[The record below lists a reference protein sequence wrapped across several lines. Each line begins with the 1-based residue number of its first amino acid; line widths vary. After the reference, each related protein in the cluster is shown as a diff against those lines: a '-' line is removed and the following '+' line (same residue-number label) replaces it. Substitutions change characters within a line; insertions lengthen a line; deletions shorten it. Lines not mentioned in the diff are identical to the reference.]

1 MNIEDLK
8 SKSNINSPNLIDHS
22 ILTARI
28 SIILYD
34 LSYNK
39 KIDDNKLRTSVFYTG
54 LFHDIGKATKQFQ
67 DILTNSIDETEYID
81 NDNKKS
87 KYEYLHN
94 EIGWSFLSNKIQ
106 DDFILNNVYYSHG
119 IYNLKEYYHSDIKLE
134 DIDRNTIQ
142 KLFDNLIEYN
152 NSYNIN
158 LNEDKFD
165 HIKIKRPNY
174 YNEKFGDNTNK
185 IRNKN
190 NKMLYLRSIL
200 RYADALASSNIF
212 NISSTDN
219 DIREYIINLKKSNNI
234 ININDCQYLNTERFD
249 EQLEIS
255 NEIKKT
261 TLLKAPTGFGKTLV
275 GLLWFAKHKE
285 KILWV
290 CPTNNLSYG
299 IYKSIL
305 NELKLF
311 GDNKVSVQLYLT
323 SEVKESNC
331 NCEDFEA
338 DIVITN
344 LDNYLKPNIDAS
356 YGSRL
361 YNIYNRKTVF
371 DEIQEYI
378 TEAALFACFMSTMN
392 IRHRYINTE
401 TLCLSATPLT
411 LFEDWDK
418 NTDNKT
424 IILPNKDEHYQSKV
438 NQYITI
444 NCIETDDE
452 IDKAINASD
461 IIISNS
467 VSETQ
472 RKKKEYNKDLIIHS
486 SYTDLDKKEKIG
498 NILDVFGKNSNI
510 EKTLSSSLIIQS
522 GFDISTKSMLDS
534 VLSPEST
541 LQRIGRIDRW
551 DNKNGG
557 IYNCYLSNNKGENKV
572 VDILYNK
579 ELREKWYNSLK
590 EISGKTLSLNELYI
604 FYNKFILEN
613 KDVINEN
620 IDKRLNK
627 SFKNLYFINYIK
639 STKKESDKD
648 NGINANSNVLRSNGN
663 EIFCLFKGEDGKWMN
678 EAINCKVYKDK
689 NGKDDYWDGGTGDLK
704 SLNAYFNKAKK
715 ELKEL
720 LKNPNFN
727 YDKKMSVARLN
738 KLKGV
743 DTLRFMAVN
752 SKTPYLRFDKIYS
765 KEFGIIKKDKVK

>member
-1 MNIEDLK
+1 MNIQDLK
-8 SKSNINSPNLIDHS
+8 SKSDINSPNLIDHS

-34 LSYNK
+34 LSNK
-39 KIDDNKLRTSVFYTG
+39 INDNELRTSVFYTG

-67 DILTNSIDETEYID
+67 DVLTNSIDETEYID
-81 NDNKKS
+81 NDNNKS
-87 KYEYLHN
+87 KYKYLHN

-119 IYNLKEYYHSDIKLE
+119 IYNLKEYDNSDIKLKN
-134 DIDRNTIQ
+134 IDRNTIQ
-142 KLFDNLIEYN
+142 DLFNYLIKYN
-152 NSYNIN
+152 NSYNIDIN
-158 LNEDKFD
+158 DGEFD
-165 HIKIKRPNY
+165 DIKRPNY
-174 YNEKFGDNTNK
+174 YEEFVNK
-185 IRNKN
+185 KNQNRNKN

-234 ININDCQYLNTERFD
+234 INTNDCQYLNTDTERFK
-249 EQLEIS
+249 EQLQIS
-255 NEIKKT
+255 NKIEKT

-285 KILWV
+285 KMLWV

-411 LFEDWDK
+411 LFKYWDK
-418 NTDNKT
+418 NANNET
-424 IILPNKDEHYQSKV
+424 IILPNEKEHYQSKV
-438 NQYITI
+438 NQNITI
-444 NCIETDDE
+444 NCIETNEE

-472 RKKKEYNKDLIIHS
+472 RKKKEYNKDHIIHGH
-486 SYTDLDKKEKIG
+486 YLDLDKKEKIS

-551 DNKNGG
+551 DSKNGG

-572 VDILYNK
+572 VNILYNK
-579 ELREKWYNSLK
+579 DLREKWYNSLK
-590 EISGKTLSLNELYI
+590 KINGETLSLNDLYI
-604 FYNKFILEN
+604 FYNKFILKY
-613 KDVINEN
+613 KDDINNN
-620 IDKRLNK
+620 IDVRLNK
-627 SFKNLYFINYIK
+627 SFENLYCINYTK
-639 STKKESDKD
+639 SIKKESNKD

-663 EIFCLFKGEDGKWMN
+663 EIFCLFQDETGRWMD

-689 NGKDDYWDGGTGDLK
+689 NGKDDYWDGGTRDQKL
-704 SLNAYFNKAKK
+704 LNAYLNKAKT
-715 ELKEL
+715 ELKNL
-720 LKNPNFN
+720 LNNSNFN

-765 KEFGIIKKDKVK
+765 KEFGIIEKD

>member
-1 MNIEDLK
+1 MNIQDLK
-8 SKSNINSPNLIDHS
+8 SKSDINSPNLIDHS

-34 LSYNK
+34 LSNK
-39 KIDDNKLRTSVFYTG
+39 INDNELRTSVFYTG

-67 DILTNSIDETEYID
+67 DVLTNSIDETEYID
-81 NDNKKS
+81 NDNNKS
-87 KYEYLHN
+87 KYKYLHN

-119 IYNLKEYYHSDIKLE
+119 IYNLKEYYNSDIKLKN
-134 DIDRNTIQ
+134 IDRNTIQ
-142 KLFDNLIEYN
+142 NLFNYLIKYN
-152 NSYNIN
+152 NSYNIK
-158 LNEDKFD
+158 LNEDID
-165 HIKIKRPNY
+165 DIIKKPNY
-174 YNEKFGDNTNK
+174 YEQFGNNMNQ

-219 DIREYIINLKKSNNI
+219 DIREYIIDLKKSNNI
-234 ININDCQYLNTERFD
+234 ININDCQYLNTERFN
-249 EQLEIS
+249 EQLQISDEIG
-255 NEIKKT
+255 KT

-285 KILWV
+285 KMLWV

-378 TEAALFACFMSTMN
+378 TEVALFACFMSTMN

-411 LFEDWDK
+411 LFKYWDK

-424 IILPNKDEHYQSKV
+424 IILPNEEEHYQSKV

-444 NCIETDDE
+444 NCIETNEE
-452 IDKAINASD
+452 IDKAINTSD

-472 RKKKEYNKDLIIHS
+472 RKKKEYNKDLIIHNR
-486 SYTDLDKKEKIG
+486 YLDLDKKEKIS

-551 DNKNGG
+551 DSKNGG
-557 IYNCYLSNNKGENKV
+557 IYNCYLSNNKGEKCV
-572 VDILYNK
+572 VNILYNE

-590 EISGKTLSLNELYI
+590 EINGKTLSLNDLYI
-604 FYNKFILEN
+604 FYNKFILKY
-613 KDVINEN
+613 KDDINNN
-620 IDKRLNK
+620 IDVRLNK
-627 SFKNLYFINYIK
+627 SFENLYCINYTK
-639 STKKESDKD
+639 STKKESNKD
-648 NGINANSNVLRSNGN
+648 NGINANSNVLRINGN
-663 EIFCLFKGEDGKWMN
+663 EIFCLFQDETGRWMD
-678 EAINCKVYKDK
+678 EAINCKVYKDKK
-689 NGKDDYWDGGTGDLK
+689 NGKDDYWDGGTRDQNL
-704 SLNAYFNKAKK
+704 LNAYFNMAKK
-715 ELKEL
+715 ELKNL
-720 LKNPNFN
+720 LNNSNFN

-765 KEFGIIKKDKVK
+765 KEFGIIEKD

>member
-1 MNIEDLK
+1 MNIRDLK
-8 SKSNINSPNLIDHS
+8 SKSDINSPNLIDHS

-34 LSYNK
+34 LSNK
-39 KIDDNKLRTSVFYTG
+39 INDNELRTSVFYTG

-67 DILTNSIDETEYID
+67 DVLTNSIDETEHINND
-81 NDNKKS
+81 NDES

-119 IYNLKEYYHSDIKLE
+119 IYNLKEYYNSDIKLKDN
-134 DIDRNTIQ
+134 DIDTIQ
-142 KLFDNLIEYN
+142 NLFNYLIKYN
-152 NSYNIN
+152 NSYNIDIN
-158 LNEDKFD
+158 DGGFD
-165 HIKIKRPNY
+165 DIERPNY
-174 YNEKFGDNTNK
+174 YEKFGNNK
-185 IRNKN
+185 NKKRNKN

-212 NISSTDN
+212 NILSTDN
-219 DIREYIINLKKSNNI
+219 DIREYIIDLKKSNNI

-255 NEIKKT
+255 DIIEKT

-285 KILWV
+285 KMLWV

-344 LDNYLKPNIDAS
+344 LDNYLKPNIDGS

-392 IRHRYINTE
+392 IRHRYTNIE

-411 LFEDWDK
+411 LFEYWD

-424 IILPNKDEHYQSKV
+424 IVLPNKEDHYQSKV

-444 NCIETDDE
+444 NCIETNEE
-452 IDKAINASD
+452 IDKAINDSD

-472 RKKKEYNKDLIIHS
+472 RKKKEYKQDLIIHS
-486 SYTDLDKKEKIG
+486 QYLDLDKKEKIS

-510 EKTLSSSLIIQS
+510 KKTLSSSSIIQS

-534 VLSPEST
+534 VLSPESS

-551 DNKNGG
+551 NTKKGG
-557 IYNCYLSNNKGENKV
+557 IYNCYLSNNKGEELV
-572 VDILYNK
+572 VKELYNE
-579 ELREKWYNSLK
+579 ELRKKWYNSLK
-590 EISGKTLSLNELYI
+590 KINGKRLPLNDLYK
-604 FYNKFILEN
+604 FYNTFISDN
-613 KDVINEN
+613 KDDINKN
-620 IDKRLNK
+620 INTRLDI
-627 SFKNLYFINYIK
+627 SFDNLYRINYRK
-639 STKKESDKD
+639 STKKESNKD
-648 NGINANSNVLRSNGN
+648 NGSYANSNALRRNGN
-663 EIFCLFKGEDGKWMN
+663 EIFCLFKVKDENGNWIWMD
-678 EAINCKVYKDK
+678 EAINCKVYKD
-689 NGKDDYWDGGTGDLK
+689 NYGKDDYWDGGTKDQK
-704 SLNAYFNKAKK
+704 KLNTYFKMAIK
-715 ELKEL
+715 ELKKL
-720 LKNPNFN
+720 LNNSNFN
-727 YDKKMSVARLN
+727 YGKKMSVARLN

-765 KEFGIIKKDKVK
+765 KEFGIIEKD